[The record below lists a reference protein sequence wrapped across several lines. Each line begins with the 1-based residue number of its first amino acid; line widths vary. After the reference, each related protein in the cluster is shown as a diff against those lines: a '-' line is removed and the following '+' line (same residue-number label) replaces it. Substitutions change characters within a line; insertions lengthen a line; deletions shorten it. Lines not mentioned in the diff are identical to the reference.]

1 MSKKLHISLLAIAIS
16 AASSSA
22 LAVEAASIK
31 LADGLEFTPTLQVS
45 ESYDDNIRAVER
57 NEESSWVTTIA
68 PTFTLGAEGRKSA
81 YQVSYNAVSDIFHS
95 NQKDNNTDHHFTADA
110 GFEFNDRN
118 RLELNA
124 GYHEI
129 EDTVSLDQ
137 QTVLGQQV
145 ENDMYNTKNVGGMYT
160 FGAQSA
166 RAQIDFGADYNELRY
181 DNDSRLPNGD
191 RLNADKE
198 RDATALRSTFYYRV
212 APKTKVLLEGR
223 HTDYDYVSNTDLN
236 STNIGLLT
244 GVTWEATA
252 KTTGTAK
259 FGREKKDFDDSSI
272 GEKSTGMW
280 EVGATWAPRTYSSF
294 SLNTRRGFDEGDSG
308 ASTIKTQST
317 TLSWDHNWAERLS
330 SNVSYTRSDQEYQDI
345 QREDTLDVF
354 GIGLTY
360 EMRRWLDIGIGYKYS
375 ENDSDAANESY
386 ERNIYAL
393 SFTASL

>member
-1 MSKKLHISLLAIAIS
+1 MSKKLHISLLALAVT

-22 LAVEAASIK
+22 LAVEAMSIK
-31 LADGLEFTPTLQVS
+31 LADGLEFTPTLKVS
-45 ESYDDNIRAVER
+45 ESYDDNFREVE
-57 NEESSWVTTIA
+57 NDEESSWITTIA

-81 YQVSYNAVSDIFHS
+81 YKLSYSAVSDTFHS
-95 NQKDNNTDHHFTADA
+95 SKKDNNTDHHLTADA

-118 RLELNA
+118 RLKLNA
-124 GYHEI
+124 GYHDVE
-129 EDTVSLDQ
+129 ETAGLDQ
-137 QTVLGQQV
+137 KV
-145 ENDMYNTKNVGGMYT
+145 ENDMFNTKNVGGVYT

-166 RAQIDFGADYNELRY
+166 RAQIDLGANYEELRY
-181 DNDSRLPNGD
+181 TNTG

-198 RDATALRSTFYYRV
+198 RDTTALKSTFYYRV

-223 HTDYDYVSNTDLN
+223 HTDYDYVTNDRLN
-236 STNIGLLT
+236 SENIGLLA

-272 GEKSTGMW
+272 SEKSTGMW
-280 EVGATWAPRTYSSF
+280 EVGATWEPRTYSRF

-317 TLSWDHNWAERLS
+317 TLSWEHDWAERLS
-330 SNVSYTRSDQEYQDI
+330 SNVSYTRMDQEYQDTN
-345 QREDTLDVF
+345 REDQIDTF

>member
-1 MSKKLHISLLAIAIS
+1 MSKKLHISLLALAVT

-22 LAVEAASIK
+22 LAVEAMSIK
-31 LADGLEFTPTLQVS
+31 LADGLEFTPTLKVS
-45 ESYDDNIRAVER
+45 ESYDDNFREVES
-57 NEESSWVTTIA
+57 NEESSWITTIA

-81 YQVSYNAVSDIFHS
+81 YKLSYTAVSDTFHS
-95 NQKDNNTDHHFTADA
+95 SHEDNNTDHHLTADA
-110 GFEFNDRN
+110 GMEFNDRN
-118 RLELNA
+118 RLKLNA
-124 GYHEI
+124 GYHDVE
-129 EDTVSLDQ
+129 ETAGLDQ
-137 QTVLGQQV
+137 KV
-145 ENDMYNTKNVGGMYT
+145 ENDMYNTANVGGVYT

-166 RAQIDFGADYNELRY
+166 RAQIDLGANYEELRY
-181 DNDSRLPNGD
+181 TNSD

-198 RDATALRSTFYYRV
+198 RDTTALRSTFYYRV

-223 HTDYDYVSNTDLN
+223 HTDYDYVSNTSLN

-280 EVGATWAPRTYSSF
+280 EVGATWEPRTYSRF
-294 SLNTRRGFDEGDSG
+294 SLNTRQGFDEGDSG
-308 ASTIKTQST
+308 ASTIKTQTT
-317 TLSWDHNWAERLS
+317 TLSWNHDWAERLS
-330 SNVSYTRSDQEYQDI
+330 SNVSYTRMDQDYQDI
-345 QREDTLDVF
+345 EREDTIDTF

-360 EMRRWLDIGIGYKYS
+360 EMRRWLDVGLGYKYS

>member
-1 MSKKLHISLLAIAIS
+1 MSKKLHISLLAIAIT

-22 LAVEAASIK
+22 LAVEAASVK
-31 LADGLEFTPTLQVS
+31 LADGLEFTPTLKVS
-45 ESYDDNIRAVER
+45 ESYDDNFREVEN
-57 NEESSWVTTIA
+57 NEESSWITTIA

-81 YQVSYNAVSDIFHS
+81 YKLSYSAVSDTFHS
-95 NQKDNNTDHHFTADA
+95 SQKDNNTDHHLTADA
-110 GFEFNDRN
+110 GMEFNDRN
-118 RLELNA
+118 RLKLNA
-124 GYHEI
+124 GYHDVE
-129 EDTVSLDQ
+129 ETAGLDQ
-137 QTVLGQQV
+137 KV
-145 ENDMYNTKNVGGMYT
+145 ENDMFNTKNVGGVYT

-166 RAQIDFGADYNELRY
+166 RAQIDLGANYEELRY
-181 DNDSRLPNGD
+181 TNTG

-198 RDATALRSTFYYRV
+198 RDTTALKSTFYYRV

-223 HTDYDYVSNTDLN
+223 HTDYDYVSNDRLN

-272 GEKSTGMW
+272 SEKSTGMW
-280 EVGATWAPRTYSSF
+280 EVGATWEPRTYSRF

-317 TLSWDHNWAERLS
+317 TLSWNHDWAERLS

-345 QREDTLDVF
+345 EREDTIDTF

-360 EMRRWLDIGIGYKYS
+360 EMRRWLDVGLGYKYS
-375 ENDSDAANESY
+375 ENDSDAANESF

>member
-1 MSKKLHISLLAIAIS
+1 MSKKLHISLLAIAVT

-22 LAVEAASIK
+22 LAVEAMSIK
-31 LADGLEFTPTLQVS
+31 LADGLEFTPTLKVS
-45 ESYDDNIRAVER
+45 ESYDDNFREVE
-57 NEESSWVTTIA
+57 NDEESSWITTIA

-81 YQVSYNAVSDIFHS
+81 YKLSYSAVSDTFHS
-95 NQKDNNTDHHFTADA
+95 SQKDNNTDHHLTADA

-118 RLELNA
+118 RLKLNA
-124 GYHEI
+124 GYHDVE
-129 EDTVSLDQ
+129 ETAGLDQ
-137 QTVLGQQV
+137 KV
-145 ENDMYNTKNVGGMYT
+145 ENDMFNTKNVGGVYT

-166 RAQIDFGADYNELRY
+166 RAQIDLGANYEELRY
-181 DNDSRLPNGD
+181 TNTG

-198 RDATALRSTFYYRV
+198 RDTTALKSTFYYRV

-223 HTDYDYVSNTDLN
+223 HTDYNYVTNDRLN
-236 STNIGLLT
+236 SENVGLLA

-272 GEKSTGMW
+272 SEKSGGMW
-280 EVGATWAPRTYSSF
+280 EVGATWEPRTYSRF

-308 ASTIKTQST
+308 ASTIKSQST
-317 TLSWDHNWAERLS
+317 TLSWEHDWAERLS
-330 SNVSYTRSDQEYQDI
+330 SNVSYTRMDQDYQDI
-345 QREDTLDVF
+345 EREDQIDTF

>member
-1 MSKKLHISLLAIAIS
+1 MSKKLHISLLAIAVT

-22 LAVEAASIK
+22 LAVDAMSIK
-31 LADGLEFTPTLQVS
+31 LADGLEFTPTLKVS
-45 ESYDDNIRAVER
+45 ESYDDNFREVEN

-81 YQVSYNAVSDIFHS
+81 YKLSYSAVSDTFHS
-95 NQKDNNTDHHFTADA
+95 SQDDNNTDHHLTADA

-118 RLELNA
+118 RLKLNA
-124 GYHEI
+124 GYHDVE
-129 EDTVSLDQ
+129 ETAGLD
-137 QTVLGQQV
+137 QQV
-145 ENDMYNTKNVGGMYT
+145 ENDMYNTKNVGGVYT
-160 FGAQSA
+160 FGAESA
-166 RAQIDFGADYNELRY
+166 RAQIDLGANYEELRY
-181 DNDSRLPNGD
+181 TNSGG
-191 RLNADKE
+191 LNADKE
-198 RDATALRSTFYYRV
+198 RDTSALRSTFYYRV
-212 APKTKVLLEGR
+212 APKTKALLEGR
-223 HTDYDYVSNTDLN
+223 YTDYDYTNAAGRSRN
-236 STNIGLLT
+236 SESTGLLA

-280 EVGATWAPRTYSSF
+280 EVGATWEPRTYSRF
-294 SLNTRRGFDEGDSG
+294 NLNTRRGFDEGEDN

-317 TLSWDHNWAERLS
+317 TLSWTHDWAERLS
-330 SNVSYTRSDQEYQDI
+330 SNVSYTRSDREYQDVD
-345 QREDTLDVF
+345 REDQIDTF

-360 EMRRWLDIGIGYKYS
+360 EMRRWLDVGLGYKYS
-375 ENDSDAANESY
+375 ENDSDATNESY

>member
-1 MSKKLHISLLAIAIS
+1 MSKKLHISLLAIAIT

-22 LAVEAASIK
+22 LAVEAASVK
-31 LADGLEFTPTLQVS
+31 LADGLEFTPTLKVS
-45 ESYDDNIRAVER
+45 ESYDDNFREVEN
-57 NEESSWVTTIA
+57 NEESSWITTIA

-81 YQVSYNAVSDIFHS
+81 YKLSYSAVSDTFHS
-95 NQKDNNTDHHFTADA
+95 SQKDNNTDHHLTADA
-110 GFEFNDRN
+110 GMEFNDRN
-118 RLELNA
+118 RLKLNA
-124 GYHEI
+124 GYHDVE
-129 EDTVSLDQ
+129 ETAGLDQ
-137 QTVLGQQV
+137 KV
-145 ENDMYNTKNVGGMYT
+145 ENDMFNTKNVGGVYT

-166 RAQIDFGADYNELRY
+166 RAQIDLGANYEELRY
-181 DNDSRLPNGD
+181 TNTG

-198 RDATALRSTFYYRV
+198 RDTTALKSTFYYRV

-223 HTDYDYVSNTDLN
+223 HTDYDYVSNDRLN

-272 GEKSTGMW
+272 SEKSTGMW
-280 EVGATWAPRTYSSF
+280 EVGATWEPRTYSRF

-317 TLSWDHNWAERLS
+317 TLSWNHDWAERLS
-330 SNVSYTRSDQEYQDI
+330 SNVSYTRMDQEYQDTN
-345 QREDTLDVF
+345 REDQIDTF

-360 EMRRWLDIGIGYKYS
+360 EMRRWLDVGLGYKYS